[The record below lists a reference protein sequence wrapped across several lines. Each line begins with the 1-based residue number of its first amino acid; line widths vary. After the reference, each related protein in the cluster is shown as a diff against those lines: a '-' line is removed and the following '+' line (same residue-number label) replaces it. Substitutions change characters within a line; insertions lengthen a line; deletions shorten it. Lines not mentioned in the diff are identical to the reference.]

1 VKRRTVHGHQQPT
14 RAEWDLLRSRLI
26 ALECVVMA
34 VLADASPAQLAH
46 AQTLAAQ
53 YAQRGGFAR
62 HPLTARAVDQ
72 VDHML
77 LQARQLR
84 DA

>member
-1 VKRRTVHGHQQPT
+1 
-14 RAEWDLLRSRLI
+14 
-26 ALECVVMA
+26 MA